1 MLFGQI
7 WLKIEKAAILAWI
20 GREVWNLQAKLNFK
34 EGFNNWGFGRYL
46 HFRVRVIKV
55 SVKEDLEKNWKFE
68 RLYVEKYI

>member
-7 WLKIEKAAILAWI
+7 WLKIEKVAILAWV
-20 GREVWNLQAKLNFK
+20 GREVQNLQAKLNFK
-34 EGFNNWGFGRYL
+34 GGFNNWEFGRYL

-55 SVKEDLEKNWKFE
+55 SLKEDLEKNWKFE